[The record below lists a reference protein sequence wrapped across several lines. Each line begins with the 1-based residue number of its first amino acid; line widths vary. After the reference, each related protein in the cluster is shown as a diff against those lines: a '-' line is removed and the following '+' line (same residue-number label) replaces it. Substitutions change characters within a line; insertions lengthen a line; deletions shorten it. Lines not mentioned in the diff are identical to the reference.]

1 MPDKDNSRTVFT
13 TNGDSVKIKRSLGQI
28 GKLNK
33 SVQTMMQQIK
43 AYPLTRGAKQQQ
55 QLKDFRDQINSVID
69 KETDRI
75 VSADSGATGKDI
87 ATFLNVTF
95 KKAKGA
101 NGGLINMRGFL
112 QNQSLEELMNDP
124 KGQYE
129 LLMSD
134 RYKNINS
141 LYEDIRLVTEQIAE
155 LAEVIDTFRDAI
167 VNSDK
172 TISSSSFIT

>member
-1 MPDKDNSRTVFT
+1 MPDKDNSRTVFAS
-13 TNGDSVKIKRSLGQI
+13 NGDSVKIKRSLSQI

-55 QLKDFRDQINSVID
+55 ELKDFRDQINSVID

-95 KKAKGA
+95 KKVAISLPVA
-101 NGGLINMRGFL
+101 PESADTIRSVSLSITELI
-112 QNQSLEELMNDP
+112 
-124 KGQYE
+124 
-129 LLMSD
+129 
-134 RYKNINS
+134 
-141 LYEDIRLVTEQIAE
+141 
-155 LAEVIDTFRDAI
+155 
-167 VNSDK
+167 
-172 TISSSSFIT
+172 